1 MAHNLKHLLTHAVF
15 AMKPFLRPFRAY
27 GVLGPVTQGWPPWAT
42 ILRPY
47 GAYGVVV
54 PTDPGLN
61 ALGYYPTPL
70 RGLLILACAL
80 SFPPVPAAAQSVTGA
95 FVGRITDPSDS
106 VIVGAQVQAINA
118 ATGAV
123 DAANTDET
131 GSYRIANL
139 LPGEYFLEVEAPG
152 FQTAKTS
159 AQRLSLADNLRQN
172 IELQLGAE
180 TDSVTIEDTAGE
192 VNSEDAQ
199 LGKVM
204 RDIGVLPVLSTA
216 EGRSVLAL
224 AYTQPGTV
232 PAGDKLGGITI
243 NGQRARQNHFAV
255 QRPTN
260 GRSACN
266 GLLDTPQPTFFPE
279 CNLHK
284 RWPLHNIP
292 YDTRSGKMRPRP
304 AHRSH
309 DTTAWVVEQ

>member
-70 RGLLILACAL
+70 RGLLSVLACGAL
-80 SFPPVPAAAQSVTGA
+80 SSFRPGTG
-95 FVGRITDPSDS
+95 DPRHR
-106 VIVGAQVQAINA
+106 A
-118 ATGAV
+118 